1 MTLRFMNLIVSPVIA
16 CCFFPIYFYFVKD
29 MQLTF
34 MHVMWILAAEF
45 TSMQE
50 ILHLLL
56 LAGLEVPG
64 KKKRLHPHCS
74 CVPIFYSKWFQLSYG
89 LMLSAV
95 VYLLSSARKKV
106 KSICYVPVLGLKHNS
121 AFTHQRCEWG
131 WGRRDLEVSIFVTLG
146 RSQIWQT
153 HQ

>member
-1 MTLRFMNLIVSPVIA
+1 MNLIVSPVIA

-64 KKKRLHPHCS
+64 KKKGCILTAA
-74 CVPIFYSKWFQLSYG
+74 VFQY
-89 LMLSAV
+89 
-95 VYLLSSARKKV
+95 
-106 KSICYVPVLGLKHNS
+106 
-121 AFTHQRCEWG
+121 FTANG
-131 WGRRDLEVSIFVTLG
+131 FS
-146 RSQIWQT
+146 
-153 HQ
+153 